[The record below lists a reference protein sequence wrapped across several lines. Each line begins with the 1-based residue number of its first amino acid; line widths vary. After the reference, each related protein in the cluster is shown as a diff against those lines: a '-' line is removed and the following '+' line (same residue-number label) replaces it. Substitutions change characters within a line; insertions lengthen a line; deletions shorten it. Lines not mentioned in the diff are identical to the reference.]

1 MSDVNVATM
10 IRSELE
16 QTANDLGVKF
26 PHNASD
32 DTLRKRITEQLGEPT
47 ELTKEAPAPK
57 AEGKRIEITIPQD
70 ARDQQPVQV
79 GLNGKM
85 YLIKRGEKVI
95 VPKAVVEI
103 LEHAVRF
110 EYDPNTMKRTEV
122 LSYPF
127 TTHREL

>member
-1 MSDVNVATM
+1 MSDVNLESMKRA
-10 IRSELE
+10 ELE
-16 QTANDLGVKF
+16 QTATDLGMKYR
-26 PHNASD
+26 SD
-32 DTLRKRITEQLGEPT
+32 VTDETLRKKIADQLGEPT
-47 ELTKEAPAPK
+47 EVTKSAPTPK
-57 AEGKRIEITIPQD
+57 AEGKRVEITIHQD

-110 EYDPNTMKRTEV
+110 EYDPSMSKRTEV

-127 TTHREL
+127 TTHGEV